1 MAFTVYPLA
10 LMALMALGLGL
21 YVGEWFPDVDQ
32 KTSLLLH
39 RSILTHG
46 LLLPLTVY
54 LVASRI
60 QFRIVRWLAMGVN
73 LGVAVHLAFDLF
85 PRAWKGY
92 ALVSLPF
99 YGWMPPLV
107 SWVWIALVGFA
118 CFYMAAKLVRD
129 GGEGAVLVVMVC
141 GLVVYVY
148 ALPGEHAL
156 WRPIATLVVDAA
168 AATFA
173 ALLTY
178 QRPKRGA
185 VV

>member
-60 QFRIVRWLAMGVN
+60 QFRIVRWLAMGV
-73 LGVAVHLAFDLF
+73 
-85 PRAWKGY
+85 
-92 ALVSLPF
+92 
-99 YGWMPPLV
+99 
-107 SWVWIALVGFA
+107 
-118 CFYMAAKLVRD
+118 
-129 GGEGAVLVVMVC
+129 
-141 GLVVYVY
+141 
-148 ALPGEHAL
+148 
-156 WRPIATLVVDAA
+156 T
-168 AATFA
+168 
-173 ALLTY
+173 
-178 QRPKRGA
+178 
-185 VV
+185 

>member
-1 MAFTVYPLA
+1 MAFTVYPL
-10 LMALMALGLGL
+10 ALMALGLGL

-73 LGVAVHLAFDLF
+73 LGVAVHLAFDLS
-85 PRAWKGY
+85 PRAWQGY

-107 SWVWIALVGFA
+107 SWGWIALVGFA

-141 GLVVYVY
+141 SLVVY